1 MRVAELLAKAKK
13 LKTAKIVIDL
23 HLLADYLQK
32 HSVDA
37 ESMSEQ
43 VVDYLI
49 NFIDTLGDDFD
60 ETKDTK

>member
-1 MRVAELLAKAKK
+1 MINMYKVSELLEKAKK

-23 HLLADYLQK
+23 HLLADYLQTNN
-32 HSVDA
+32 VNA

-49 NFIDTLGDDFD
+49 NYIDTLGD
-60 ETKDTK
+60 EQK

>member
-1 MRVAELLAKAKK
+1 MYKVSELLEKAKK

-23 HLLADYLQK
+23 HALADYLQT
-32 HSVDA
+32 HNTDNLA
-37 ESMSEQ
+37 EQ

-49 NFIDTLGDDFD
+49 TFIDTLGDDCD